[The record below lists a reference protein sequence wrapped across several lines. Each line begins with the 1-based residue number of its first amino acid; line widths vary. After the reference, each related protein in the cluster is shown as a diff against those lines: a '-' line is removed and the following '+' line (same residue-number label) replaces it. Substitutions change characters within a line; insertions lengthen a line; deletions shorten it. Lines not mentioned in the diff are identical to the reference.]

1 MKNMANLNNYSNE
14 PIGEWKIGGGDHF
27 IAFALTKKPHWFHR
41 LSARFFFGLRWV
53 DYVDGKGSKPSKK
66 REERKKEKSK
76 NRLLYEALPNPKK

>member
-1 MKNMANLNNYSNE
+1 MANTNNYSNE

-53 DYVDGKGSKPSKK
+53 DYVDGNKNKPSKGI
-66 REERKKEKSK
+66 SISQVS
-76 NRLLYEALPNPKK
+76 NPKPRGRFKS

>member
-53 DYVDGKGSKPSKK
+53 DYVDGKGSKPSKGI
-66 REERKKEKSK
+66 SISQVS
-76 NRLLYEALPNPKK
+76 NPKPRGRFKS

>member
-1 MKNMANLNNYSNE
+1 MANTNNYSNE

-53 DYVDGKGSKPSKK
+53 DYVDGNGTKPSKGI
-66 REERKKEKSK
+66 SISQVS
-76 NRLLYEALPNPKK
+76 NPKPRGRFKS